1 MSSKR
6 KSGASKTATAP
17 TAPGARV
24 VNAIIGLPRLVRILL
39 VALLALMVT
48 LAISP
53 MVDEIYFN
61 TLFTPIYDLSPSVA
75 RVLPSLVTAAVGLTM
90 YTLGWWL
97 IVGTVGE
104 SPQARLAIL
113 WYVGVGILALVV
125 VVILIIRGVTLLNF
139 VAS

>member
-6 KSGASKTATAP
+6 KPGAGKMTTAP
-17 TAPGARV
+17 ASPGARV
-24 VNAIIGLPRLVRILL
+24 VNAIISLPRLVRIML

-61 TLFTPIYDLSPSVA
+61 TLFTPLYDIAPSVA
-75 RVLPSLVTAAVGLTM
+75 RLLPSLITAAVGLTM
-90 YTLGWWL
+90 YALGWWL
-97 IVGTVGE
+97 IIGTVGE

-113 WYVGVGILALVV
+113 WYVGIGILALLVV
-125 VVILIIRGVTLLNF
+125 IILIIRGVTLLNF